1 LTAVSG
7 TIALG
12 SDNALGTAAQL
23 QFSPAAITPAATN
36 LTIMSKDSTPHT
48 ITNGISANAFDGPY
62 ILGGTGD
69 LTFSGT
75 IATGNGYKRF
85 YVINKTTIS
94 GLITDGGAPSGQV
107 AKDGP
112 GTLVLT
118 ASNTTTK
125 PFRLDAG
132 TLALGSPAAIGS
144 GAFTI
149 NGGGLDSTVVNLV
162 NANNNAQTWAGSFYF
177 AGSQNLNLG
186 TGSVSMNANTT
197 LTVSN
202 NTLTV
207 GGAVSGSGAL
217 TKAGSGTLVL
227 NGANTYTNNTTVN
240 GGILELVQAALA
252 TNSAVSISNSA
263 ALQLDFS
270 VTNRIAAL
278 ILNGV
283 SQSAGVY
290 KLANAGGLITGTGAL
305 QVLQSGPTGP
315 AQLTNSVTGGGST
328 LSLSWPASQ
337 GWRLQSQ
344 TNSLTT
350 GLGTIWT
357 YMTDGSISSTNITI
371 DPSKPTVFYRLT
383 YP

>member
-1 LTAVSG
+1 
-7 TIALG
+7 
-12 SDNALGTAAQL
+12 
-23 QFSPAAITPAATN
+23 
-36 LTIMSKDSTPHT
+36 
-48 ITNGISANAFDGPY
+48 
-62 ILGGTGD
+62 
-69 LTFSGT
+69 
-75 IATGNGYKRF
+75 
-85 YVINKTTIS
+85 
-94 GLITDGGAPSGQV
+94 
-107 AKDGP
+107 
-112 GTLVLT
+112 
-118 ASNTTTK
+118 
-125 PFRLDAG
+125 
-132 TLALGSPAAIGS
+132 
-144 GAFTI
+144 
-149 NGGGLDSTVVNLV
+149 
-162 NANNNAQTWAGSFYF
+162 
-177 AGSQNLNLG
+177 
-186 TGSVSMNANTT
+186 
-197 LTVSN
+197 
-202 NTLTV
+202 
-207 GGAVSGSGAL
+207 L